1 MARPTARNRHGQVAA
16 VAPADHARQDRPT
29 SRPRRAMAVPM
40 DPVSAAF
47 MFADSRSTP
56 MHVGGLQLFRL
67 PEGAGP
73 EWVRAEYE
81 RSLDVPEVAP
91 IYSKRPFRSARTA
104 GQWFWRED
112 LDLD

>member
-1 MARPTARNRHGQVAA
+1 MRRPASVNSQYSCLRL
-16 VAPADHARQDRPT
+16 HART
-29 SRPRRAMAVPM
+29 SRDRIGPPHDRRAMAVPM

-91 IYSKRPFRSARTA
+91 IYSKRPYRSAKTA
-104 GQWFWRED
+104 GQYFWRQD
-112 LDLD
+112 I